1 MQVCIKNAIV
11 QNVIRLSSCYALIPE
26 NSWKSLGKFDVI
38 TSDCKSLTVL
48 IHSGDINSITQ
59 KIILILNFSN

>member
-1 MQVCIKNAIV
+1 MQTYKKCYHV
-11 QNVIRLSSCYALIPE
+11 QNSSQLSLCYALIPE

-48 IHSGDINSITQ
+48 IYSGDLNSITQ
-59 KIILILNFSN
+59 KRILI